1 MTLVRSGK
9 PFSPVSVTNTS
20 GKSTEGVFQVTLLPS
35 QEDNP
40 IEIIASSTRAEIGPG
55 DGQLVIGVLVSGG
68 TVDMMVKG
76 LGPSLPVF
84 GALPDPVLTVFS
96 AQGGAMVAQSDDWQS
111 HASSAEVSSLAT
123 PRLRIR
129 SPLWSSPLHLVRTL

>member
-1 MTLVRSGK
+1 MLR
-9 PFSPVSVTNTS
+9 VTNTAVKAR
-20 GKSTEGVFQVTLLPS
+20 GIFQVTLLPS

-76 LGPSLPVF
+76 LGPSLQCLELYLIPC
-84 GALPDPVLTVFS
+84 
-96 AQGGAMVAQSDDWQS
+96 
-111 HASSAEVSSLAT
+111 
-123 PRLRIR
+123 
-129 SPLWSSPLHLVRTL
+129 